1 MSAAR
6 SLVGEKALF
15 IMSKINLIHYLY
27 LAFSALEAVRGCR
40 EPNLISYVVRISIV
54 WDCKAK

>member
-1 MSAAR
+1 MSTVQ

-15 IMSKINLIHYLY
+15 IMSKINLKHYLY
-27 LAFSALEAVRGCR
+27 LAFSALGAVRGFR
-40 EPNLISYVVRISIV
+40 EPNLISYVVRISVV